1 MAIDAGRRRSRVV
14 RHIQHCIA
22 DMDSECLLLLKGTA
36 HPELV
41 MVTDD
46 LIPGDLLIQPLG
58 QEGHLVIDAAFPG
71 MSTGTGVDHTTIHH
85 IDKPA

>member
-1 MAIDAGRRRSRVV
+1 
-14 RHIQHCIA
+14 
-22 DMDSECLLLLKGTA
+22 MDGEGLLLLIGAA

-58 QEGHLVIDAAFPG
+58 QEGHLVIDAVFPG
-71 MSTGTGVDHTTIHH
+71 MSTGTGVDLATIHH